1 MLGLPEVAPFD
12 GIIMAAAT
20 THIPP
25 SLLEQLAVGGRMVFP
40 KGSQEQYLCVIERNE
55 QGYTETVLDE
65 ARFVP
70 MLSGVVES

>member
-1 MLGLPEVAPFD
+1 
-12 GIIMAAAT
+12 
-20 THIPP
+20 
-25 SLLEQLAVGGRMVFP
+25 MVFP

-70 MLSGVVES
+70 MLSGVVEG